1 MQNLKKDFPILKRKV
16 NGKPIVYLDNASTTQ
31 KPTAMLKALQNF
43 YFTSNANI
51 HRGIHTLSEE
61 ATEQFEMT
69 RKKVATLIGARNSEE
84 IIFTKNC
91 TEAINCVAFSWG
103 KQNITVGDE
112 IIVSALEHHANL
124 VPWQELAK
132 EKKAILKI
140 IPLTTDLTLDL
151 DAYQKLLSKKT
162 KLVCVTSQSNVTGT
176 ITPTKQIT
184 ALAHAAGAKVLVDGA
199 QSVGHSPISVYNI
212 DCDFFTFS
220 AHKMM
225 GPTGVGVLYIKK
237 EIANSMPPFM
247 FGGEMVETVDQ
258 DTAAYRSGPWKFEA
272 GTPNIADIIAF
283 GASIDYIQ
291 KIGLK
296 NIEKHTR
303 ELLTYAKK
311 VFSKYSQV
319 KIYSPTKIQDCNAVL
334 SFAIPG
340 VHPHDIATIFNNN
353 GIAIRSG
360 LHCAEPL
367 MKRLDVNGTARLS
380 FYVYNT
386 KKDIDVAEKALRQVL
401 KIFKIQ

>member
-1 MQNLKKDFPILKRKV
+1 MKNIKKDFPILKRTV
-16 NGKPIVYLDNASTTQ
+16 NGKPLVYLDNASTTQ
-31 KPTAMLKALQNF
+31 KPIAVLKALQKF
-43 YFTSNANI
+43 YTTSNANI
-51 HRGIHTLSEE
+51 HRGIHALSEE
-61 ATEQFEMT
+61 ATAQYEDT
-69 RKKVATLIGARNSEE
+69 RKKVATLIGAHNTEE

-91 TEAINCVAFSWG
+91 TEAINCIAFSWG
-103 KQNITVGDE
+103 KQNINANDE

-140 IPLTTDLTLDL
+140 IPLTPNLVLDL
-151 DAYQKLLSKKT
+151 DAYKKLLSKKT

-176 ITPTKQIT
+176 INPIKQIVAT
-184 ALAHAAGAKVLVDGA
+184 AHTVGAKVLVDGA
-199 QSVGHSPISVYNI
+199 QSVGHSPVSVRNTN
-212 DCDFFTFS
+212 CDFLAFS

-225 GPTGVGVLYIKK
+225 GPTGVGILYIKK
-237 EIANSMPPFM
+237 EIMAAMPPFM
-247 FGGEMVETVDQ
+247 YGGEMVESVNQ
-258 DTAAYRSGPWKFEA
+258 DTATYRSGPWKFEA

-296 NIEKHTR
+296 NIEKHSR

-311 VFSKYSQV
+311 IFSNYSQV
-319 KIYSPTKIQDCNAVL
+319 KLYSPAKIQDCNTIL

-340 VHPHDIATIFNNN
+340 VHPHDIATIFNDN

-360 LHCAEPL
+360 LHCTEPL
-367 MKRLDVNGTARLS
+367 MKRLDINGTARMS
-380 FYVYNT
+380 FYMYNT
-386 KKDIDVAEKALRQVL
+386 KKDIDTAEKALRQVL
-401 KIFKIQ
+401 KIFKI